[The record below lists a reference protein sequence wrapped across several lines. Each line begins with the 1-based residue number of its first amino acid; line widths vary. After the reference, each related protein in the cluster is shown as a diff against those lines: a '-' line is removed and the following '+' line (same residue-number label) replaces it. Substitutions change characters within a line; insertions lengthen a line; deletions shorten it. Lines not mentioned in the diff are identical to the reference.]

1 MLRLV
6 VRRLLTTVPLLI
18 VVSLGVFVLLQFVPG
33 DPAFTIAGETASLE
47 QVERIREELGL
58 NEPLTERYLNWLG
71 NAVQGDLGTSLFS
84 SQPVSE
90 AVLDRL
96 PATLSLTFVSLLIA
110 LVLGITAGD
119 IAAVRP
125 GGLLDRGVTTL
136 ASIGLSVP
144 SFWLGLLL
152 VTAFAR
158 WVHWLP
164 PTGYVALT
172 ESPVDWIR
180 SLILPGIALGSS
192 ASAAIARQTRSALV
206 EVLQRDYITAALA
219 RGMTFKR
226 VLLKHGQK
234 NAAVP
239 LLTIIGL
246 QAVGLLGGSVVVE
259 QVFAIQGIGTLAIT
273 SVSRR
278 DLSMIQGIVVLSAV
292 VVVAVN
298 LIIDLLYGWVN
309 PKARAR

>member
-1 MLRLV
+1 MLRLA

-33 DPAFTIAGETASLE
+33 DPAYTIAGETASLE
-47 QVERIREELGL
+47 QVERIREQLGL
-58 NEPLTERYLNWLG
+58 NEPLVGRYLSWLG
-71 NAVQGDLGTSLFS
+71 SAVQGDLGTSLFS
-84 SQPVSE
+84 SQSVAE
-90 AVLDRL
+90 AVLARL

-125 GGLLDRGVTTL
+125 GGFIDRGVTTI
-136 ASIGLSVP
+136 ASVGLSVP

-152 VTAFAR
+152 VTVFAR

-164 PTGYVALT
+164 PTGYVPFT
-172 ESPVDWIR
+172 ESPVDWLR
-180 SLILPGIALGSS
+180 SLLLPGLALGLS

-219 RGMTFKR
+219 RGMSFRR
-226 VLLKHGQK
+226 VVLKHGQK
-234 NAAVP
+234 NAAIP
-239 LLTIIGL
+239 LLTVVGL
-246 QAVGLLGGSVVVE
+246 QAVALLGGSVVVE

-292 VVVAVN
+292 VVVLVN
-298 LIIDLLYGWVN
+298 LVIDLLYGYAN
-309 PKARAR
+309 PKARVR

>member
-6 VRRLLTTVPLLI
+6 VRRLFTTVPLLI

-33 DPAFTIAGETASLE
+33 DPAYTIAGETASLE

-58 NEPLTERYLNWLG
+58 NEPLVGRYLSWLG
-71 NAVQGDLGTSLFS
+71 DAVQGDLGTSLFS
-84 SQPVSE
+84 SQSVAE
-90 AVLDRL
+90 AVLARL

-110 LVLGITAGD
+110 LVLGVTAGD

-125 GGLLDRGVTTL
+125 GGFIDRGVTTI

-152 VTAFAR
+152 VTVFAR

-164 PTGYVALT
+164 PTGYVPFT
-172 ESPVDWIR
+172 ESPVDWLR
-180 SLILPGIALGSS
+180 SLLLPGLALGLS

-219 RGMTFKR
+219 RGMSFRR
-226 VLLKHGQK
+226 VVLKHGQK
-234 NAAVP
+234 NAAIP
-239 LLTIIGL
+239 LLTVVGL
-246 QAVGLLGGSVVVE
+246 QAVALLGGSVVVE

-292 VVVAVN
+292 VVVLVN
-298 LIIDLLYGWVN
+298 LVIDLLYGYVN
-309 PKARAR
+309 PKARVR

>member
-6 VRRLLTTVPLLI
+6 VRRLLTTLPLLV
-18 VVSLGVFVLLQFVPG
+18 VVSLGVFLLLQFVPG

-47 QVERIREELGL
+47 QVARIREELGL
-58 NEPLTERYLNWLG
+58 NEPLVQRYLDWLG
-71 NAVQGDLGTSLFS
+71 NAIQGDLGTSLFS
-84 SQPVSE
+84 SQRVSD
-90 AVLDRL
+90 AVMARL
-96 PATLSLTFVSLLIA
+96 PATLSLTFVSLFIA
-110 LVLGITAGD
+110 LTVGITAGD

-125 GGLLDRGVTTL
+125 GGLIDRGVTTI
-136 ASIGLSVP
+136 ASIGLSIP

-152 VTAFAR
+152 VTAFTR

-172 ESPVDWIR
+172 EDPIGWLR
-180 SLILPGIALGSS
+180 SLILPGLALGSS

-206 EVLQRDYITAALA
+206 EVLQRDFITAARA
-219 RGMTFKR
+219 RGMSFRR

-234 NAAVP
+234 NAAIP
-239 LLTIIGL
+239 LLTIVGL

-259 QVFAIQGIGTLAIT
+259 EVFAIQGVGSLAIA

-292 VVVAVN
+292 IVVVVN
-298 LIIDLLYGWVN
+298 LVIDLLYGWVN
-309 PKARAR
+309 PKARVR